1 MVQPRFVRPSPSS
14 PSSGTGEPNSSN
26 LYVANCG
33 PAVGLSHDA
42 IAAVF
47 SAFGEVKGV
56 YPADESGVRVI
67 ISFADPF
74 SAKSALEALSG
85 RPCPD
90 LDGRTLHIRYSVLQL
105 PSQTQ
110 VNECVPVSL
119 SDSDLNI
126 PGLFLLP
133 DFVTAE
139 EEQQLLAAV
148 DTQPWIGLAK
158 RRVQHY
164 GYEFCYG
171 TRNVDTKNRLGEL
184 PPFVSPILQ
193 RISLFPNLDYDPAS
207 LNLDQLTVN
216 EYPSGVGLSPHI
228 DTHSAFEDCIFSLS
242 LAGPCI
248 MEFRR
253 YSASTWKAA
262 SITNDDNEKQDSST
276 CIKKALYLPPRSML
290 LLSGEARYAWNH
302 YIPHHKIDKVK
313 DKVIRRSP
321 RRVSFTL
328 RKVRN
333 HPCRCIRF
341 RLVSYNILAQVYVK
355 SSFFPHSPP
364 ACLKWK
370 ARSHA
375 ILSVLKKLQ
384 ADFFCLQEVD
394 EYDSF
399 YRKNMESLGYSG
411 IYIQRTGQRKR
422 DGCAIFYKPSC
433 AELVTKE
440 RIEYNDLLDE
450 QKIETSNE
458 AKGDDK
464 EAKEHS
470 GKDSHDLND
479 PQVRLKRDC
488 VGIMAAFRIN
498 KPFHHMVIVA
508 NTHLYWDP
516 ELADV
521 KLAQAKYLLSRLAQ
535 FKTLI
540 SDEFEC
546 TPSLLLAGDFNSIPG
561 DMVYSY
567 LVSGYKKPAE
577 TIEEEEVAPIPM
589 CSVYEVTRGEPK
601 FTNCTPGFTN
611 TLDYIFFSP
620 SDFIK
625 PVSILQ
631 LPEPE
636 SPDVVGFLPNDHH
649 PSDHLPIGAEFEISR
664 E

>member
-1 MVQPRFVRPSPSS
+1 MVQPRFVRSSPSS
-14 PSSGTGEPNSSN
+14 PSSVAGEPKSSN

-42 IAAVF
+42 IVAAF

-56 YPADESGVRVI
+56 YAADESGVRVVVA
-67 ISFADPF
+67 FADPF

-85 RPCPD
+85 RPCTD

-105 PSQTQ
+105 PSQ

-119 SDSDLNI
+119 SSSDLNI

-171 TRNVDTKNRLGEL
+171 TRNVDTRNRLGEL
-184 PPFVSPILQ
+184 PPFVSPILE
-193 RISLFPNLDYDPAS
+193 RISLFPNLDYDLAS

-253 YSASTWKAA
+253 YSASTWKV
-262 SITNDDNEKQDSST
+262 DEEKPDSTT

-333 HPCRCIRF
+333 HPCRLYFILNPLKSLESRPNKRVLSAQQMFNNTLLHLPRPILPTFTSCRASRKILSKRMSTATEPKVRKFESVEGADLNSISKPDGIRF

-364 ACLKWK
+364 VCLKWK

-375 ILSVLKKLQ
+375 ILSVLKKLH

-440 RIEYNDLLDE
+440 RIEYNDLLDSV
-450 QKIETSNE
+450 K
-458 AKGDDK
+458 A
-464 EAKEHS
+464 
-470 GKDSHDLND
+470 DS
-479 PQVRLKRDC
+479 VSC
-488 VGIMAAFRIN
+488 A
-498 KPFHHMVIVA
+498 VILMI
-508 NTHLYWDP
+508 H
-516 ELADV
+516 
-521 KLAQAKYLLSRLAQ
+521 K
-535 FKTLI
+535 
-540 SDEFEC
+540 
-546 TPSLLLAGDFNSIPG
+546 
-561 DMVYSY
+561 
-567 LVSGYKKPAE
+567 
-577 TIEEEEVAPIPM
+577 
-589 CSVYEVTRGEPK
+589 
-601 FTNCTPGFTN
+601 
-611 TLDYIFFSP
+611 
-620 SDFIK
+620 
-625 PVSILQ
+625 
-631 LPEPE
+631 
-636 SPDVVGFLPNDHH
+636 
-649 PSDHLPIGAEFEISR
+649 
-664 E
+664 

>member
-1 MVQPRFVRPSPSS
+1 MVQPRFVRPL
-14 PSSGTGEPNSSN
+14 PSSGTGESNSSN

-42 IAAVF
+42 IGAVF

-56 YPADESGVRVI
+56 YTADESGVRVI
-67 ISFADPF
+67 VSFADPF

-119 SDSDLNI
+119 SGSDLNI

-253 YSASTWKAA
+253 YSASTWKVA
-262 SITNDDNEKQDSST
+262 STSTDEEEKPDTST

-333 HPCRCIRF
+333 HPCRCE
-341 RLVSYNILAQVYVK
+341 
-355 SSFFPHSPP
+355 FPQY
-364 ACLKWK
+364 C
-370 ARSHA
+370 
-375 ILSVLKKLQ
+375 
-384 ADFFCLQEVD
+384 
-394 EYDSF
+394 DS
-399 YRKNMESLGYSG
+399 
-411 IYIQRTGQRKR
+411 QQ
-422 DGCAIFYKPSC
+422 
-433 AELVTKE
+433 
-440 RIEYNDLLDE
+440 
-450 QKIETSNE
+450 QKHN
-458 AKGDDK
+458 KGK
-464 EAKEHS
+464 
-470 GKDSHDLND
+470 
-479 PQVRLKRDC
+479 
-488 VGIMAAFRIN
+488 
-498 KPFHHMVIVA
+498 
-508 NTHLYWDP
+508 
-516 ELADV
+516 
-521 KLAQAKYLLSRLAQ
+521 
-535 FKTLI
+535 
-540 SDEFEC
+540 
-546 TPSLLLAGDFNSIPG
+546 
-561 DMVYSY
+561 
-567 LVSGYKKPAE
+567 
-577 TIEEEEVAPIPM
+577 
-589 CSVYEVTRGEPK
+589 GE
-601 FTNCTPGFTN
+601 
-611 TLDYIFFSP
+611 
-620 SDFIK
+620 IK
-625 PVSILQ
+625 
-631 LPEPE
+631 
-636 SPDVVGFLPNDHH
+636 
-649 PSDHLPIGAEFEISR
+649 
-664 E
+664 